1 MAFRRRQTQVSNRTA
16 SSEDEST
23 QSISATLKDELL
35 LIGFLVLF
43 VGIIST
49 DAYYAAFGV
58 RYQFLN
64 LPSFHIVY
72 RGLTVLTS
80 APYLLLPYGLVVLFL
95 WLGRNVY
102 LFGVNSWFQHWRTL
116 LSYAAILVMLAVT
129 YPLARY
135 AGRSAADLDLHEA
148 TTTLPEVVRLV
159 TNQDKGQ
166 EKEQDKGQ
174 EKEQQIEDS
183 LTNKTN
189 YRLLLIDSDFAVVF
203 EPIKP
208 GVTNFL
214 PSIIRIAKGDIH
226 VIETN
231 R

>member
-1 MAFRRRQTQVSNRTA
+1 MAIRRRQTHSPNRPG

-23 QSISATLKDELL
+23 QSISANLKDELL

-49 DAYYAAFGV
+49 DAYYASFGV
-58 RYQFLN
+58 RYQFLD

-95 WLGRNVY
+95 WSGRNVY

-129 YPLARY
+129 YPMARY
-135 AGRSAADLDLHEA
+135 AGKRAAEIDLHET
-148 TTTLPEVVRLV
+148 TTTLPEVVYLV
-159 TNQDKGQ
+159 IDKNADQDQKISDALVND
-166 EKEQDKGQ
+166 E
-174 EKEQQIEDS
+174 
-183 LTNKTN
+183 TN
-189 YRLLLIDSDFAVVF
+189 YRLLLIDSDYVVVF
-203 EPIKP
+203 KPIKA
-208 GVTNFL
+208 GVTSYFPN
-214 PSIIRIAKGDIH
+214 IKRIGKGAIH

>member
-1 MAFRRRQTQVSNRTA
+1 MAFRRRQTRGPNRTV
-16 SSEDEST
+16 SSDKKT

-49 DAYYAAFGV
+49 DTYYASFGV
-58 RYQFLN
+58 RYQFLS

-80 APYLLLPYGLVVLFL
+80 APYLLLPYGLVVIYF
-95 WLGRNVY
+95 WLGKDIDQR
-102 LFGVNSWFQHWRTL
+102 LMNSWFQRWHTL
-116 LSYAAILVMLAVT
+116 LSYVVILAMLAVT

-135 AGRSAADLDLHEA
+135 AGRSAAQLDLHET

-159 TNQDKGQ
+159 TDQD
-166 EKEQDKGQ
+166 EEINDP
-174 EKEQQIEDS
+174 
-183 LTNKTN
+183 LTNEPN
-189 YRLLLIDSDFAVVF
+189 YRLLLIDSDYAVVF
-203 EPIKP
+203 RPIKP
-208 GVTNFL
+208 GVADFL
-214 PSIIRIAKGDIH
+214 PNIIRIGKGDIH